1 MNFYKIVCGEIK
13 MWKQQSIHIMKFFK
27 NCFDIDL
34 DILTTLKL
42 YQQSLVRI
50 DMVVSLDNLDVLLVF
65 KPFLKCFLTMATI
78 IVDYE
83 HDLGC
88 DRTFSMM
95 FKVLPQ

>member
-13 MWKQQSIHIMKFFK
+13 MWKQQSIHIMKLFK

-34 DILTTLKL
+34 DKLTTLKL

-65 KPFLKCFLTMATI
+65 KPFLKCFLTM
-78 IVDYE
+78 
-83 HDLGC
+83 
-88 DRTFSMM
+88 
-95 FKVLPQ
+95 PQS